1 MTFKDSSNNIKTMP
15 VGLQWYKTLYEFLA
29 PVLKIVAVICAIFCC
44 IPSAEGTN
52 ARVRCFT
59 LLTIALVLI
68 VALEMLHRYAEKRSI
83 AYVHF
88 QSKVVKRLNPK
99 IIIPLVVVLLVTII
113 PFYILIINSFK
124 HASEANNL
132 VFTWWPKEGFTLG
145 AYKELLEKLNIF
157 DIPIDKALWNS
168 FVYAFVPVIVGMF
181 VSALSAYS
189 FAKLDFPKK
198 DLLYRLLIATMMMPG
213 CVTMA
218 TSYLMYTWY
227 GWVNSPLPLMVPGF
241 FGGATMVMFL
251 REYFMGISDT
261 LLEAAKVDGMGKWRA
276 FIYIMLPL
284 AKPALA
290 AQFVLNFITKY
301 NDFMSPLIYLN
312 DVGDYTIQI
321 VLNMLN
327 GQSMGQEILAA
338 AAVISIVPMLILFVV
353 FRKKIVGG
361 IAMSSGVKG

>member
-1 MTFKDSSNNIKTMP
+1 MTFKDGSNNIKTMP
-15 VGLQWYKTLYEFLA
+15 VGLQWYKTLYEFLS

-52 ARVRCFT
+52 ARVRSFT
-59 LLTIALVLI
+59 FLMIALVLI
-68 VALEMLHRYAEKRSI
+68 VAFEMFHRYAQKRSI

-88 QSKVVKRLNPK
+88 QSKAVKRLNPR
-99 IIIPLVVVLLVTII
+99 IIIPLIVVLLVTII
-113 PFYILIINSFK
+113 PFYILIITSFK
-124 HASEANNL
+124 NSSEANNL
-132 VFTWWPKEGFTLG
+132 VFTWWPKEGITLQ
-145 AYKELLEKLNIF
+145 AYKELSELLYSVR
-157 DIPIDKALWNS
+157 IPIGQALWNS
-168 FVYAFVPVIVGMF
+168 FVYAFVPVIVSMF
-181 VSALSAYS
+181 VSALSAYA
-189 FAKLDFPKK
+189 FAKLHFPKK

-227 GWVNSPLPLMVPGF
+227 GWANSPLPLMVPSF

-312 DVGDYTIQI
+312 DTEDYTIQI
-321 VLNMLN
+321 VLNFLN
-327 GQSMGQEILAA
+327 GTSTDQAILAA
-338 AAVISIVPMLILFVV
+338 GAVVSIVPMLILFIV